1 MFDRLT
7 ELCDLAR
14 TIGWQAADILR
25 QAETNFDIEKSGD
38 SPVTS
43 ADLAANRCILDGLQS
58 VLGLTEFAYRKSDW
72 ANLGCGLLTRWMGRR
87 ILFKVRGNMRHILP

>member
-1 MFDRLT
+1 MMFDRLT

-14 TIGWQAADILR
+14 TIGWQAADILH
-25 QAETNFDIEKSGD
+25 QAETNFDVEKSGD

-58 VLGLTEFAYRKSDW
+58 ALGLTEFAYLSDW
-72 ANLGCGLLTRWMGRR
+72 ANLGSGSLTPWMGRR
-87 ILFKVRGNMRHILP
+87 ILSKAPGNMRPTLL